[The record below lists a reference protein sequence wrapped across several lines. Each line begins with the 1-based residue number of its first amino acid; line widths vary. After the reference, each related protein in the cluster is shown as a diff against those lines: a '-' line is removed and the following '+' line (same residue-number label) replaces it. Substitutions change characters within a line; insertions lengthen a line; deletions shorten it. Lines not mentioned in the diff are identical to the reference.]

1 MSATASTLRIPS
13 AAEHQAD
20 TAIAM
25 PMGAVVSTR
34 IHGLDPLPFQPLFA
48 LDEAALLARGMRRV
62 IVPEAPGL
70 NYPCRISLEFA
81 AAGDE
86 LLLVNYR
93 HLDQPHSPYRAEGP
107 IFIRRDAVAFAGI
120 NVFPS
125 VIMQRPMSVRG
136 YDADGMML
144 EGEVAGGEALQ
155 ALVREW
161 LARPDIAHVDVH
173 SARRGCFFCRIHR
186 A

>member
-1 MSATASTLRIPS
+1 MSATASSLRSSVSAHNPS
-13 AAEHQAD
+13 DTSPAAP
-20 TAIAM
+20 T
-25 PMGAVVSTR
+25 GSAVSIR
-34 IHGLDPLPFQPLFA
+34 IHGLDPWPFQPLFA
-48 LDEAALLARGMRRV
+48 LDEAALHARGIRRV

-107 IFIRRDAVAFAGI
+107 IFIRRDAIAFAGI
-120 NVFPS
+120 NRFPP

-161 LARPDIAHVDVH
+161 LARPDIAHVDIH
-173 SARRGCFFCRIHR
+173 SARRGCFFCRIDR

>member
-1 MSATASTLRIPS
+1 MSANASILRIPVS
-13 AAEHQAD
+13 TDHQTD
-20 TAIAM
+20 TTPAM
-25 PMGAVVSTR
+25 PVGTAVSLR
-34 IHGLDPLPFQPLFA
+34 IHGLDPLPFRPLFA
-48 LDEAALLARGMRRV
+48 LDESALHARGMRRV

-107 IFIRRDAVAFAGI
+107 IFIRRDAVAFAGV
-120 NVFPS
+120 NVFPP

-136 YDADGMML
+136 YDAEGMML

-173 SARRGCFFCRIHR
+173 SARRGCFFCRIVR

>member
-1 MSATASTLRIPS
+1 MSATASTLRILDS
-13 AAEHQAD
+13 QDHQND
-20 TAIAM
+20 TPTAM
-25 PMGAVVSTR
+25 PMEATISIR
-34 IHGLDPLPFQPLFA
+34 IHGLDPLPFQTLFA
-48 LDEAALLARGMRRV
+48 LDEAALHARGMRRV

-70 NYPCRISLEFA
+70 NYPCRISLDFA
-81 AAGDE
+81 SAGDE

-107 IFIRRDAVAFAGI
+107 IFIRRDAVAFAGM
-120 NVFPS
+120 NRFPP

-161 LARPDIAHVDVH
+161 LARSDIAHVDVH
-173 SARRGCFFCRIHR
+173 SARRGCFFCRIYR